1 MSEYHKLRTT
11 RYDLDALDF
20 DKGTVTFEDWEVGQ
34 YIRLLN
40 HAWLDGHD
48 CTLPVD
54 PADLKAIA
62 RSSNDISPKVLKKFI
77 LNDQGLLYNERLL
90 MEWNNAL
97 ARSQAG
103 RDKANKRHHPDA
115 EAMPQHS
122 RGNAKRLPVSVSDSV
137 SVSGLKAEVVVE
149 NGSRELPAHLVEEV

>member
-20 DKGTVTFEDWEVGQ
+20 NTGTATFEDWEVGQ

-48 CTLPVD
+48 CTLSPD
-54 PADLKAIA
+54 PEDLKIIA
-62 RSSNDISPKVLKKFI
+62 RSSRDISPKVLKKFT
-77 LNDQGLLYNERLL
+77 LNEQGLYINERLL
-90 MEWNNAL
+90 IEWNNAL
-97 ARSQAG
+97 SRSKAG

-115 EAMPQHS
+115 AAMPKQS
-122 RGNAKRLPVSVSDSV
+122 RGNAKALPVSVSV
-137 SVSGLKAEVVVE
+137 SVPVSDSKGVGVDEHSKLIE
-149 NGSRELPAHLVEEV
+149 VEEV